1 MLVSRS
7 GEIKMLGPITI
18 QPYDKY
24 QHDPRISFH
33 QAGEQWGLLVQSNDE
48 LPLGLGEHSSENQR

>member
-33 QAGEQWGLLVQSNDE
+33 QAGEQWRLLVQSNDE
-48 LPLGLGEHSSENQR
+48 LPLGLGDRPSQNHQ